1 VGQNSPIFR
10 KKWREFPQKSMRV
23 QALNIVLT
31 KHLASIYWAPT
42 SSDRVKGPSS
52 GGVPRGVS
60 FDSRK
65 EPFWW
70 WVRRALSCLE
80 MDRTGPGWR
89 NKPGAA
95 VEGWL
100 DVKVASN
107 GHLNEGSAS
116 RQREAGVR
124 GQLAAKP
131 GAREARARNLKLST
145 AFWKTQVDLRRL
157 MSREA

>member
-1 VGQNSPIFR
+1 
-10 KKWREFPQKSMRV
+10 
-23 QALNIVLT
+23 
-31 KHLASIYWAPT
+31 
-42 SSDRVKGPSS
+42 
-52 GGVPRGVS
+52 
-60 FDSRK
+60 
-65 EPFWW
+65 
-70 WVRRALSCLE
+70 

-95 VEGWL
+95 AEGWL

-107 GHLNEGSAS
+107 GHLYEGSAS

-124 GQLAAKP
+124 GQLAAKS